1 MIDELCADYGYLRPN
16 ASIASKL
23 TLLLMPPSNTK
34 TASLIPKRRRKV
46 AGNPGRVVVSP
57 RLPRNDWAMK
67 SRVRSGRAV
76 RLQTVHHRKLRPLDW
91 EEQNTRKL
99 MGLVQARRDTVDR
112 RTQALN
118 QLTSL
123 LKTYDPQ
130 ALELT
135 GEDLSAPLTLEF
147 LRRWPDLI
155 GLKAARLSTVRNF
168 YYRNNVR
175 RPELVE
181 KPLKRIQES
190 VALTTDE
197 AVISVCLWQLK
208 WLLER
213 VGAFNKHIA
222 RFEAIDTAF
231 ASHADAGLFKE
242 LPGAGR
248 VLAPCRAAAFGSD
261 RTRYP
266 DAASFQ
272 KYAGLAP
279 VRVKSGGPLWTHWRW
294 QAPVFLRQ
302 SLAEW
307 AGQTVV
313 GSAWAKSYYQRLQA
327 KGKKHHV
334 ILRALAF
341 KWVRI
346 LWKCWS
352 TRTPYNEQNYLKA
365 LERKKSPN
373 LAVYPG
379 TCMKIFFIFTLN
391 GIPQALA

>member
-1 MIDELCADYGYLRPN
+1 
-16 ASIASKL
+16 
-23 TLLLMPPSNTK
+23 
-34 TASLIPKRRRKV
+34 
-46 AGNPGRVVVSP
+46 
-57 RLPRNDWAMK
+57 
-67 SRVRSGRAV
+67 
-76 RLQTVHHRKLRPLDW
+76 
-91 EEQNTRKL
+91 
-99 MGLVQARRDTVDR
+99 
-112 RTQALN
+112 
-118 QLTSL
+118 
-123 LKTYDPQ
+123 
-130 ALELT
+130 
-135 GEDLSAPLTLEF
+135 
-147 LRRWPDLI
+147 
-155 GLKAARLSTVRNF
+155 
-168 YYRNNVR
+168 VR

-197 AVISVCLWQLK
+197 AVISVCLLQLK

-213 VGAFNKHIA
+213 VGAFNQHIA
-222 RFEAIDTAF
+222 RFEEAIDTAF
-231 ASHADAGLFKE
+231 AGHADAGLFKE